1 MKCRNIRITCRTDC
15 RKQGE
20 RKDEKMKRKDERMK
34 RKDERMKRKDGKMK
48 RWKDNRNP
56 ARRSGGFAIRRKK
69 RFDLLNRGI
78 CNPPTTIKGKAYSLA
93 ADCKSAKPK

>member
-20 RKDEKMKRKDERMK
+20 

-56 ARRSGGFAIRRKK
+56 ARRSGGFAIRRQK
-69 RFDLLNRGI
+69 RLDLFPCGFAIRLKRECCI
-78 CNPPTTIKGKAYSLA
+78 TILA
-93 ADCKSAKPK
+93 TDS

>member
-20 RKDEKMKRKDERMK
+20 

>member
-20 RKDEKMKRKDERMK
+20 

-56 ARRSGGFAIRRKK
+56 ARRPDGFAIRRKK

>member
-1 MKCRNIRITCRTDC
+1 MKCRNIRITCHTDC

-20 RKDEKMKRKDERMK
+20 

-93 ADCKSAKPK
+93 ADCKSAMPK

>member
-20 RKDEKMKRKDERMK
+20 

-56 ARRSGGFAIRRKK
+56 ARRSGGFAIRSKGVCLS
-69 RFDLLNRGI
+69 FYCCWGI
-78 CNPPTTIKGKAYSLA
+78 TNPPV
-93 ADCKSAKPK
+93 

>member
-20 RKDEKMKRKDERMK
+20 RKDK
-34 RKDERMKRKDGKMK
+34 RMKRKDGKMK

-78 CNPPTTIKGKAYSLA
+78 CNPPTTIKGKTYSLA

>member
-20 RKDEKMKRKDERMK
+20 

-69 RFDLLNRGI
+69 R
-78 CNPPTTIKGKAYSLA
+78 S
-93 ADCKSAKPK
+93 

>member
-20 RKDEKMKRKDERMK
+20 RKDE
-34 RKDERMKRKDGKMK
+34 RMKRKDGKMK
-48 RWKDNRNP
+48 IWKDNRNP

-78 CNPPTTIKGKAYSLA
+78 GNPPTTIKGKAYSLA

>member
-20 RKDEKMKRKDERMK
+20 

-56 ARRSGGFAIRRKK
+56 ARRSWGFAIRRKK